1 VKCTV
6 LYSTIA
12 TMRRLVALLL
22 FSASFLGVYAVQLAP
37 LQAHL
42 EKQLR
47 SWQRRLSMDDWNL
60 SVQLVRKTAL
70 DKDTWGNAEWDSD
83 SKTGII
89 SVLDPQDYNLRGTE
103 LKRDME
109 CTIVHELVHIQV
121 SPLDPEHPEAQEE
134 VVNRIMMALL
144 NRPCPN

>member
-1 VKCTV
+1 MRWLATGLV
-6 LYSTIA
+6 LTFSC
-12 TMRRLVALLL
+12 VA
-22 FSASFLGVYAVQLAP
+22 VHAVQLAP

-47 SWQRRLSMDDWNL
+47 TWQKRLGLGEWNL
-60 SVQLVRKTAL
+60 SVQVVRKDAL
-70 DKDTWGNAEWDSD
+70 DKDTWGNAEWDSEN
-83 SKTGII
+83 KTGVI
-89 SVLDPQDYNLRGTE
+89 SVLDPQDYNLRGTD

-121 SPLDPEHPEAQEE
+121 SPLDSGSPEAHED
-134 VVNRIMMALL
+134 VVNRIMSALL

>member
-1 VKCTV
+1 
-6 LYSTIA
+6 
-12 TMRRLVALLL
+12 MRRLTAVFVLLI
-22 FSASFLGVYAVQLAP
+22 FCIAVHAVQLAP

-47 SWQRRLSMDDWNL
+47 TWQKRLGMDDWEL
-60 SVQLVRKTAL
+60 SLQVVRKSAL
-70 DKDTWGNAEWDSD
+70 DRDTWGNAEWDSD
-83 SKTGII
+83 SKSGVI
-89 SVLDPQDYNLRGTE
+89 SVLDPQDYNLKGGD

-121 SPLDPEHPEAQEE
+121 SPLDSGNPEAHEE
-134 VVNRIMMALL
+134 VVNRIMNALL